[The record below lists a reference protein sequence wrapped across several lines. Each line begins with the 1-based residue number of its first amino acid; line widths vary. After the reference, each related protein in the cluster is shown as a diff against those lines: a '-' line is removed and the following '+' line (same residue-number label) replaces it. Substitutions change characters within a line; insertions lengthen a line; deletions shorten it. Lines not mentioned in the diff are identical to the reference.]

1 MTSEH
6 PSAIVTAFSR
16 IAAARRHDALLVSPI
31 RGASFDHIERMSVA
45 IADRITAASL
55 QHGFPVALSAHNGPV
70 FLAAVLALRRTGHV
84 PLLLDPFAP
93 AVDRDRAA
101 AAIGAGA
108 MMSCATGWPDSP
120 SELDIT
126 PLSPVPGAGLPD
138 DVAVIKLTS
147 GSTGTARGVAMTE
160 SQLLSDEAALASS
173 MGIRGDDRL
182 LCALPLSHS
191 YGFTTFALAAL
202 VRGVRLVL
210 PADQGPFAP
219 LDAARELGATVFPTV
234 PMYLQGLLR
243 MSQPPSWPASIRL
256 VISAGAALPA
266 QTAAEFRQTFGQPVH
281 VFYGSSECGGI
292 CYDRDG
298 GAAERGTV
306 GSPVD
311 GVEIFISSSPDGDD
325 AGGLVTVRSAAVGV
339 SYLPLPDRRLHDGH
353 FETMDVAGWQD
364 GELRLKGRADFVI
377 NLRGKKVDPSE
388 VERVI
393 TAMPGVDEAVVL
405 AVAAP
410 GGGDIVRAVVATSSD
425 DVNYARIAAWC
436 RDRLAQ
442 HKVPRSIILVGEIP
456 RTARGK
462 IDRMA
467 LVNMSSAP
475 DVSPARG

>member
-6 PSAIVTAFSR
+6 FSAIVSAFSR
-16 IAAARRHDALLVSPI
+16 IAAARRHDALLISPV
-31 RGASFDHIERMSVA
+31 RKASFDDVERLSVA

-55 QHGFPVALSAHNGPV
+55 GHGFPIALSAHNGPA
-70 FLAAVLALRRTGHV
+70 FLAGMLALRRTRHV

-93 AVDRDRAA
+93 TVDRDRAA
-101 AAIGAGA
+101 TSIGAAAIV
-108 MMSCATGWPDSP
+108 SCATGWPVSAL
-120 SELDIT
+120 ELDIT
-126 PLSPVPGAGLPD
+126 PLQQVAGTPLPD
-138 DVAVIKLTS
+138 EVAVVKLTS
-147 GSTGTARGVAMTE
+147 GSTGTPRGVAMTE
-160 SQLLSDEAALASS
+160 AQLISDEHSLAKT

-182 LCALPLSHS
+182 LCTLPLSHS
-191 YGFTTFALAAL
+191 YGFTTFALTAL
-202 VRGVRLVL
+202 VRGVSLVL

-219 LDAARELGATVFPTV
+219 LDAAQVLGATVFPTV
-234 PMYLQGLLR
+234 PMYLQSLLR
-243 MSQPPSWPASIRL
+243 MSQPPAWPESIRL

-266 QTAAEFRQTFGQPVH
+266 RTATEFRRTFGQPVH

-306 GSPVD
+306 GTPVD
-311 GVEIFISSSPDGDD
+311 GVELSMSPSPAGDD
-325 AGGLVTVRSAAVGV
+325 TGSLVTVRSAAVGV

-353 FETMDVAGWQD
+353 FETMDLAAWQE

-393 TAMPGVDEAVVL
+393 AAMPGVDEAVVL
-405 AVAAP
+405 AVSSP
-410 GGGDIVRAVVATSSD
+410 DGGEIVRAVVASSSGD
-425 DVNYARIAAWC
+425 LNYARVAAWC

-442 HKVPRSIILVGEIP
+442 HKVPRSIILVEEIP

-467 LVNMSSAP
+467 LARMSSAP
-475 DVSPARG
+475 DASPARE